1 MHLVP
6 SYQHI
11 EEFPSLNRLIKQMHL
26 NKSKLGT
33 ARNEQSELQTLCGLR
48 NCVNASFQDLLR
60 FTPLS
65 ILGESCDINTW
76 PGLHHDILPP
86 RWLPTDSCLTSL
98 CVRMS
103 VCTPAGHDVTRSLPA
118 IASRLERRMWPPEKS
133 FHCDCVTWTKQILV
147 VLLHDAVAFF
157 FPPHRF
163 HINMRPSEPN
173 MIFFSSLPSTA

>member
-1 MHLVP
+1 
-6 SYQHI
+6 
-11 EEFPSLNRLIKQMHL
+11 MHL
-26 NKSKLGT
+26 NKSKMGR
-33 ARNEQSELQTLCGLR
+33 ARNEQSELQTLCVLR
-48 NCVNASFQDLLR
+48 NCVNSSFQDLLR

-76 PGLHHDILPP
+76 PGLHHDTLPP

-103 VCTPAGHDVTRSLPA
+103 VCTPAGHDVTRSFPA
-118 IASRLERRMWPPEKS
+118 IASRLECRMWPPEKP

-157 FPPHRF
+157 SPPGRF

-173 MIFFSSLPSTA
+173 MTFFFFFFSPLHRLIRLTRFCIMGGA